1 MNSISISLV
10 VMLSYILSLSA
21 FFFKNSSEK
30 HLKKDS
36 LVNHYNAAFEMLGD
50 FQLWY
55 SILMISCFS
64 LALLSCLNTVSMINN
79 DDNVN
84 LSNLSYTYLILFVSA
99 VLSLMANSFLNRQFC
114 DSNRIVVFA
123 SKMLLSIGIF
133 FYLMKDLHWVFI
145 PVFLVS
151 FTLCLAL
158 HSSMSQIRY
167 YYRANSGCGII
178 LIVLYGLIIFFG
190 LDTAIN
196 SGNIDRALL
205 FFASCTFCL
214 SGVKYFISQCEFE
227 FKDIDF

>member
-79 DDNVN
+79 DEIVN
-84 LSNLSYTYLILFVSA
+84 FV
-99 VLSLMANSFLNRQFC
+99 
-114 DSNRIVVFA
+114 I
-123 SKMLLSIGIF
+123 
-133 FYLMKDLHWVFI
+133 
-145 PVFLVS
+145 
-151 FTLCLAL
+151 
-158 HSSMSQIRY
+158 
-167 YYRANSGCGII
+167 
-178 LIVLYGLIIFFG
+178 
-190 LDTAIN
+190 AIE
-196 SGNIDRALL
+196 LL
-205 FFASCTFCL
+205 FL
-214 SGVKYFISQCEFE
+214 QVKCY
-227 FKDIDF
+227 